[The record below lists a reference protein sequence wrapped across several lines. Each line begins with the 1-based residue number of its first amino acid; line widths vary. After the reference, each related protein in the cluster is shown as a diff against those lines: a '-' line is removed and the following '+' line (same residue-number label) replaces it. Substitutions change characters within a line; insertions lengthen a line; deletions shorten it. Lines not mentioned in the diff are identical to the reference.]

1 MDILDKPEDNFKHQ
15 MREKRSSGVRGS
27 TSQEGFLLDT
37 HGGGP
42 VQTPVGPRV
51 LGHPTSGR
59 GRRNREGDCE
69 RRWKQNLKGG
79 TFDSDKGHRDSG
91 KGATGHASPM
101 VASATDPWPGTRPG
115 HDARLSL
122 RPSGLSRSWPTFP
135 TSSES
140 NGCPAD
146 ENDVSLAPGPERAGV
161 STRGGPLTGSGRAG
175 LDVWRTSSKAATG
188 PVPDGEGCRREDRCR
203 RRVASEGVPRGR
215 WGWCYVAT
223 PDAASVLRAT
233 AHKRDRTR
241 ESTAGKTTRTVTV
254 FPVSV
259 RLYERSC
266 SVFVFATNGRE
277 VSLPVLPKSQEW
289 R

>member
-101 VASATDPWPGTRPG
+101 VASATDP
-115 HDARLSL
+115 
-122 RPSGLSRSWPTFP
+122 
-135 TSSES
+135 
-140 NGCPAD
+140 
-146 ENDVSLAPGPERAGV
+146 
-161 STRGGPLTGSGRAG
+161 
-175 LDVWRTSSKAATG
+175 
-188 PVPDGEGCRREDRCR
+188 
-203 RRVASEGVPRGR
+203 
-215 WGWCYVAT
+215 
-223 PDAASVLRAT
+223 
-233 AHKRDRTR
+233 
-241 ESTAGKTTRTVTV
+241 
-254 FPVSV
+254 
-259 RLYERSC
+259 
-266 SVFVFATNGRE
+266 
-277 VSLPVLPKSQEW
+277 
-289 R
+289 